1 MPNTPV
7 DVEVASEYK
16 VTMLKISRSDIDSE
30 SITEFPAD
38 RRFIKLPIINYLKL
52 LPAYDPETGVTTT
65 AWDQVN
71 RAQIA
76 LINAVNNPKY
86 RFVCAALARRLGKT
100 YIANVIGQLVMLVP
114 GCNILIISPNYTLSS
129 ISFELQRRLIRSF
142 DLEVERDNVKDK
154 ILELTNGSTIRLG
167 SLSTVDSCVGR
178 SYDLII
184 FDEAALGDGEAAFNV
199 ALRPTLDRPG
209 SKAIFIS
216 TPRGK
221 NNWFSRFF
229 DRGFTDKYPE
239 WASVTAD
246 YTENQ
251 RMSESDV
258 QEARTVMSKAEF
270 EQEYMASFSTYEGQ
284 IFQFDEERFI
294 EEYVADDGD
303 EIIAGL
309 DPGYK
314 DPTAFVVIVYKA
326 KTDSYHIV
334 DEYQEAQAT
343 TEGHVEKMQELIDK
357 WNIETIFIDSA
368 AAQFAADLAYT
379 YDIATIKAKKSV
391 LDGLA
396 MVASLVEQGKVK
408 VSPHCEHIRI
418 MFNEY
423 RWDHKT
429 NLVKERPEHGMA
441 SHCADATRYAIYTF
455 TTGG

>member
-1 MPNTPV
+1 
-7 DVEVASEYK
+7 
-16 VTMLKISRSDIDSE
+16 MLKISRSDIDSE
-30 SITEFPAD
+30 TITEFDPS
-38 RRFIKLPIINYLKL
+38 RRFIKLPIVNYLKL
-52 LPAYDPETGVTTT
+52 LPAYDMETGITTT

-71 RAQIA
+71 RAQVA

-129 ISFELQRRLIRSF
+129 ISFELQRRLIRAF

-221 NNWFSRFF
+221 NNWFSTFY
-229 DRGFTDKYPE
+229 DRGFSDKFPE
-239 WASVTAD
+239 WASITAD
-246 YTENQ
+246 YTENS

-258 QEARTVMSKAEF
+258 LEAKSVMSKSEF
-270 EQEYMASFSTYEGQ
+270 EQEYMASFSTFEGQ
-284 IFQFDEERFI
+284 IYQFDAVTH
-294 EEYVADDGD
+294 VADYEYSDGD
-303 EIIAGL
+303 EVIAGL

-314 DPTAFVVIVYKA
+314 DPTAFAVIVYKA
-326 KTDSYHIV
+326 ALDSYHIV
-334 DEYQEAQAT
+334 DEYQESQAT
-343 TEGHVEKMQELIDK
+343 TEGHVERMRELIDRWK
-357 WNIETIFIDSA
+357 IETIFIDSA

-379 YDIATIKAKKSV
+379 HDIATIKAKKSV
-391 LDGLA
+391 LDGIA
-396 MVASLVEQGKVK
+396 MVATLVEQGRIK
-408 VSPHCEHIRI
+408 VSPHCENILY
-418 MFNEY
+418 MFDQY
-423 RWDHKT
+423 RWDTKANVT
-429 NLVKERPEHGMA
+429 KEKPEHKMA
-441 SHCADATRYAIYTF
+441 SHCADAIRYAIYTF